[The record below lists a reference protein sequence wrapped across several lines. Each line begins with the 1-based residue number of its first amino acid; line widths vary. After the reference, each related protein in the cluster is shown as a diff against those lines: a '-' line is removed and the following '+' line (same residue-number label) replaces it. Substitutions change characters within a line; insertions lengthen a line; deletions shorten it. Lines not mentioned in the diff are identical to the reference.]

1 MCDGPEGVFFTQ
13 GEVITP
19 MTKADQ
25 VRAILAT
32 EPDLT
37 HEQIAIQ
44 VGCSRRWVS
53 AIARAMRPPPAETD
67 IEARLR
73 ALEQWRKDIT
83 EHLKRR
89 ENRSNA
95 ALNYRPSPRLS
106 LKFGP
111 DHGKTSS
118 NPSFKASLPGVFL
131 SSSPIGPK

>member
-1 MCDGPEGVFFTQ
+1 MRAESPGQRNVELTPYRARHWKREG
-13 GEVITP
+13 IYNMADS

-67 IEARLR
+67 LEGRVR

-83 EHLKRR
+83 EHLKRY
-89 ENRSNA
+89 ENRPIA
-95 ALNYRPSPRLS
+95 TLNDTAFAPSRRQRLR
-106 LKFGP
+106 
-111 DHGKTSS
+111 
-118 NPSFKASLPGVFL
+118 
-131 SSSPIGPK
+131 IQ